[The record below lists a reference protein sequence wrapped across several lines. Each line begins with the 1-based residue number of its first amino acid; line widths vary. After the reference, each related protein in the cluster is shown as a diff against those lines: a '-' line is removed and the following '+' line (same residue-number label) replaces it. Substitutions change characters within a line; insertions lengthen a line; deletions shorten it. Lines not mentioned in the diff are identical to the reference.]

1 MDKYTKAIA
10 YLCELL
16 DSMIYFP
23 FKDKMIETSNFGFI
37 KEKFK
42 SEIEKTINEL
52 KIEKIIIELEKLI
65 KRLIESEKK

>member
-1 MDKYTKAIA
+1 MDKYIIAIA
-10 YLCELL
+10 NLCELL

-23 FKDKMIETSNFGFI
+23 FKEKMIEGTNFGFI

-52 KIEKIIIELEKLI
+52 KED
-65 KRLIESEKK
+65 